1 VNAIIPAIAPHN
13 VAGVNLHGDYATN
26 RGTSEQPQIH
36 RVMTS
41 ARLKSELR
49 APSIPW
55 ITVNWL
61 LEMLR
66 VNILDSRWRAW
77 DAVSNWD
84 MIADTQC

>member
-1 VNAIIPAIAPHN
+1 
-13 VAGVNLHGDYATN
+13 
-26 RGTSEQPQIH
+26 
-36 RVMTS
+36 MTS